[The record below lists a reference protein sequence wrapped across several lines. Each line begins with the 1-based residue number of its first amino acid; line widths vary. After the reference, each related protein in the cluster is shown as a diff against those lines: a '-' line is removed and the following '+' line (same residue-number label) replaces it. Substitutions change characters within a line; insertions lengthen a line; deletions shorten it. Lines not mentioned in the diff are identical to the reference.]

1 MIASEVREML
11 SFIDGNPTAYHTT
24 AAVRDIL
31 LKAGFA
37 ELLESRKWAL
47 EPGKDYFVCRNGSSI
62 IAFRMGDQLE
72 NYSFNVAAAHTDSP
86 CFRIKENAEIHM
98 GQNYTKLN
106 TEGYGGMIC
115 ATWMD
120 RPLSVAGRVLVQ
132 ENGAV
137 VCRPRTDKGERCH
150 HLSPAHAGPRPADD
164 PQRGHPHEPRGQR

>member
-72 NYSFNVAAAHTDSP
+72 NTASTLP
-86 CFRIKENAEIHM
+86 PPIRILPASASRR
-98 GQNYTKLN
+98 TPRS
-106 TEGYGGMIC
+106 
-115 ATWMD
+115 TW
-120 RPLSVAGRVLVQ
+120 GRTT
-132 ENGAV
+132 
-137 VCRPRTDKGERCH
+137 P
-150 HLSPAHAGPRPADD
+150 S
-164 PQRGHPHEPRGQR
+164 

>member
-72 NYSFNVAAAHTDSP
+72 NYSFNVAAARELAARAGVPLQYFANRSDKVGGSTLGNLAMAQVSMNCVDIGLPQLAMHSCYETAGAEDTLSL
-86 CFRIKENAEIHM
+86 IKLMQELYSSHFEETAF
-98 GQNYTKLN
+98 GT
-106 TEGYGGMIC
+106 
-115 ATWMD
+115 
-120 RPLSVAGRVLVQ
+120 LSIS
-132 ENGAV
+132 
-137 VCRPRTDKGERCH
+137 K
-150 HLSPAHAGPRPADD
+150 
-164 PQRGHPHEPRGQR
+164 